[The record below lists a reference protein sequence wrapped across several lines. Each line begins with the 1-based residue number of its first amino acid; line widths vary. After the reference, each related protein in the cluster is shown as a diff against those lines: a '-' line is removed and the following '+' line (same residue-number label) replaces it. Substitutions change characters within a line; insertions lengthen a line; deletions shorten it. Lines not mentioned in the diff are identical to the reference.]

1 MKIRISG
8 NTIRYRLSKSDLDA
22 FATTGL
28 LEETTEFLQNQLQ
41 YKIVRIPGSD
51 ELTADFAHGCITLF
65 VPEQKLND
73 WANTSMVGLQADM
86 PLPNGKELSILLE
99 KDFKCIDAG
108 PKEDQSDFFE
118 NPAKAC

>member
-1 MKIRISG
+1 MKIRIRG
-8 NTIRYRLSKSDLDA
+8 NSIRYRLSKSEVDT
-22 FATTGL
+22 FAKTGL

-41 YKIVRIPGSD
+41 YKIVCITGVD
-51 ELTADFAHGCITLF
+51 ELTADFANGCITLF

-73 WANTSMVGLQADM
+73 WVNTSLVAMQADM
-86 PLPNGKELSILLE
+86 PLPNGMHLSILLE

-108 PKEDQSDFFE
+108 PMEDQSDFFE